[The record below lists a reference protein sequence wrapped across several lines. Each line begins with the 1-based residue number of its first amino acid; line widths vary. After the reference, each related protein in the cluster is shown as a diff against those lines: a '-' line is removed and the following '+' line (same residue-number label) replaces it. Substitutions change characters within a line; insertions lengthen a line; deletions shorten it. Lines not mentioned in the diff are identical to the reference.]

1 MLDKAM
7 QTRTRVPGLSQGMAL
22 IVLGGLPTM
31 AIVSLV
37 PNLPQL
43 FQQFSQV
50 PNHEF
55 WVPMIITMPSLCVAL
70 FSPLAGTIADFWGR
84 RKLLIASLLLFSVV
98 GVLPMLVN
106 NLFTIIATRFFVGV
120 AEAGILTCG
129 NALMGDYFSG
139 AQRHLWLGRQA
150 TLGTIL
156 ATLFMLSGG
165 ALGSQNWHAPFALYA
180 IGLPVALW
188 VLRDMWEPEKRIE
201 AATSNTTQHSRFP
214 WSAAALVSAA
224 TIGIAIIYFVQA
236 VQLGRI
242 FADLGV
248 ESPGRISV
256 FTAMASIGVLLGGYF
271 YRKVAA
277 YGVGR
282 VLALAFAAFA
292 IGYVGVS
299 QAPNYWVGLP
309 LAMISQ
315 FGNGL
320 VFPAL
325 LNWALGNYDFEHRG
339 RGMGLWGSCFF
350 IGMFVSP
357 PLVTAIGKPIG
368 SFLQTVGVIGMA
380 CAVVAIIA
388 FWRAQRNHFPV
399 VLKE

>member
-1 MLDKAM
+1 MQDKVVLA
-7 QTRTRVPGLSQGMAL
+7 RTRVPGLSQGMAL

-43 FQQFSQV
+43 FKQFSQV

-70 FSPLAGTIADFWGR
+70 FSPVAGTIADVWGR
-84 RKLLIASLLLFSVV
+84 RKLLIASLILFSIV
-98 GVLPMLVN
+98 GVLPMLVD

-129 NALMGDYFSG
+129 NALMGDYFAGSD
-139 AQRHLWLGRQA
+139 RHLWLGRQA
-150 TLGTIL
+150 TQGTIL

-165 ALGSQNWHAPFALYA
+165 ALGSLNWHAPFALYA

-188 VLRDMWEPEKRIE
+188 VIRDMWEPAKRVD
-201 AATSNTTQHSRFP
+201 ATTSNATPKSRFP
-214 WSAAALVSAA
+214 WSAAVLVSAA
-224 TIGIAIIYFVQA
+224 TVGVAIVYFVQA

-242 FADLGV
+242 FGDLGV

-256 FTAMASIGVLLGGYF
+256 FTAIASVGVLMGGYF
-271 YRKVAA
+271 YRKVAVH
-277 YGVGR
+277 GVAW
-282 VLALAFAAFA
+282 VLALAFTAFA
-292 IGYVGVS
+292 VGYIGVS
-299 QAPNYWVGLP
+299 QAPNYWIGLP
-309 LAMISQ
+309 LAIIAQ
-315 FGNGL
+315 LANGL

-380 CAVVAIIA
+380 CAVVAIIT
-388 FWRAQRNHFPV
+388 FWRAQRTA
-399 VLKE
+399 